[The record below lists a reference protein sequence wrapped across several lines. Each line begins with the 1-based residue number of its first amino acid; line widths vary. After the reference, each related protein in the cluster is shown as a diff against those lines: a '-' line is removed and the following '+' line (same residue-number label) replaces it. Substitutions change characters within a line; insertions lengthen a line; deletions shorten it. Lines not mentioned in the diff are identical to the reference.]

1 MNESAQSR
9 HRALSEQIRA
19 HDARYYQEDAP
30 TITDAEYD
38 LLRRELEALEAE
50 NPQLITPD
58 SPSQTVGAA
67 PVEAFGKVKHSVPM
81 LSLGNAFSDDDVRD
95 FMERIQRFL
104 GLDESANIALTAEPK
119 IDGLSFSARY
129 ADGVFVQGATR
140 GDGEVG
146 EDITAN
152 LKTFLPQ
159 QLQGGGWPKLLEV
172 RGEVYMDKRDFAAL
186 NDAQIAADKKPF
198 ANPRNAAAGAL
209 RQLDASITA
218 ARKLRYFVYG
228 WGELSAEIAATQHEA
243 ISQFLHW
250 GLQVNPLMKI
260 CKNAQE
266 LLAHYEH
273 IARERTNLP
282 YEIDGVVYKV
292 NRLDYQARLGKV
304 ARAPRWSIAH
314 KFPAEQAETT
324 LEMIEIQ
331 VGRTGA
337 LTPVARLTPVN
348 VGGVVVSNAT
358 LHNEDEIA
366 RKDIR
371 EGDAVIIQRAG
382 DVIPQVV
389 RVLHEKRAEKSVPFH
404 FPRRCPVCDSDVSR
418 EEGEAVWRC
427 TGGLICAA
435 QATER
440 LKHFVSRG
448 AFDIDGLGDKQIE
461 MFWSDGQIKTPADIF
476 ALASQDAQSLTPLRN
491 REGCGET
498 SARNLFDAIERARKV
513 PLARFIYALGIRH
526 VGIETAKLLAR
537 NYVTYAA
544 FEAAMLQMAHG
555 DEAQQEALLAI
566 DGIGPMVVKSVQ
578 AFFHEAHNREVLKAL
593 EKELTIQDAEAV
605 KSDSA
610 IAGKTVV
617 FTGTLTQMSRAEAKA
632 QAERL
637 GAKVSGS
644 VSAKTDFLVAGD
656 AAGSKRKKAEALG
669 VKILSEQE
677 WLDDVSG

>member
-1 MNESAQSR
+1 
-9 HRALSEQIRA
+9 
-19 HDARYYQEDAP
+19 
-30 TITDAEYD
+30 
-38 LLRRELEALEAE
+38 
-50 NPQLITPD
+50 
-58 SPSQTVGAA
+58 
-67 PVEAFGKVKHSVPM
+67 
-81 LSLGNAFSDDDVRD
+81 
-95 FMERIQRFL
+95 
-104 GLDESANIALTAEPK
+104 
-119 IDGLSFSARY
+119 
-129 ADGVFVQGATR
+129 
-140 GDGEVG
+140 
-146 EDITAN
+146 
-152 LKTFLPQ
+152 
-159 QLQGGGWPKLLEV
+159 
-172 RGEVYMDKRDFAAL
+172 
-186 NDAQIAADKKPF
+186 
-198 ANPRNAAAGAL
+198 
-209 RQLDASITA
+209 
-218 ARKLRYFVYG
+218 
-228 WGELSAEIAATQHEA
+228 
-243 ISQFLHW
+243 
-250 GLQVNPLMKI
+250 
-260 CKNAQE
+260 
-266 LLAHYEH
+266 
-273 IARERTNLP
+273 
-282 YEIDGVVYKV
+282 
-292 NRLDYQARLGKV
+292 
-304 ARAPRWSIAH
+304 
-314 KFPAEQAETT
+314 
-324 LEMIEIQ
+324 
-331 VGRTGA
+331 
-337 LTPVARLTPVN
+337 
-348 VGGVVVSNAT
+348 VSNAT

-578 AFFHEAHNREVLKAL
+578 AFLHEAHNREVLKAL